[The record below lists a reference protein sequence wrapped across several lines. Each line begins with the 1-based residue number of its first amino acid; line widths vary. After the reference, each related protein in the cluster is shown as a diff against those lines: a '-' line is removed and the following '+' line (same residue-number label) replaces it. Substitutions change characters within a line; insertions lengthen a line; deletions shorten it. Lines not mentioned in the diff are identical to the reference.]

1 MLLPDFSVDAQ
12 QDLTQIH
19 DYIAQDSPDAALR
32 LVVSLEQH
40 CRTIAENPMIGQ
52 SRPELLRELR
62 SFAAGSYV
70 IFYRPTD
77 DGIYILRVIHGARDI
92 GTLF

>member
-1 MLLPDFSVDAQ
+1 MRLPDFSPEAQ

-32 LVVSLEQH
+32 LIVSLEQH
-40 CRTIAENPMIGQ
+40 CQTIAENPMIGQ
-52 SRPELLRELR
+52 SRPELLHALR
-62 SFAAGSYV
+62 SFAAGSYI